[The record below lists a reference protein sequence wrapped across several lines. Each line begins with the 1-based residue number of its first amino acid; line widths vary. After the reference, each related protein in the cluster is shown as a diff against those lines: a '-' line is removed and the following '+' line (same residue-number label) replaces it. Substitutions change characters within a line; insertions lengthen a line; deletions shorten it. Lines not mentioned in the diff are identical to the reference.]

1 VRPRPAITTW
11 GSGGSTLVFFHALL
25 PGATGQSI
33 AMTARLL
40 TARLP
45 VRVVGIDAPGFGSAA
60 AAPDDEYDL
69 ERLAQRLGD
78 VARAEAGGTFVV
90 AGHSW
95 GAALAVRV
103 AAANPETV
111 RGLVL
116 LDGGHFDHVDLPDYD
131 AGATVDQTLAE
142 MDALDW
148 WHVDHLGPLPDAWRA
163 GLEATPDGRW
173 RSTATPRAAAAAMN
187 ALMRGRSSTSYPTIA
202 AAGMPVLLLTAT
214 EPEQRRRDN
223 LARTRHI
230 SAALPHLTAHAL
242 PGAGHDVLRDAP
254 QRVASHIATW
264 WSSYLNT

>member
-1 VRPRPAITTW
+1 VHPRPAITTW
-11 GSGGSTLVFFHALL
+11 GSGESTLVFFHALL

-33 AMTARLL
+33 ATTARLL
-40 TARLP
+40 TALLP
-45 VRVVGIDAPGFGSAA
+45 VRVVGIDAPGFGSSP

-103 AAANPETV
+103 AAGNPETV

-116 LDGGHFDHVDLPDYD
+116 FDGGHFDHTDLPDND
-131 AGATVDQTLAE
+131 PHTTVDQTLAE
-142 MDALDW
+142 MDATDW
-148 WHVDHLGPLPDAWRA
+148 WHVDHPGPLPDEWRA

-173 RSTATPRAAAAAMN
+173 RSTAEPRAAAAAMN
-187 ALMRGRSSTSYPTIA
+187 ALMRGRSSPSYPAVA

-214 EPEQRRRDN
+214 EPDQRRRDN
-223 LARTRHI
+223 VVRTRHL
-230 SAALPHLTAHAL
+230 SAALPRLTAHAL

-254 QRVASHIATW
+254 QRVADHLAAW
-264 WSSYLNT
+264 WSSEVDV